1 MYFDVKV
8 ELTPEQLEQIKE
20 QIRSSVTETMKDTG
34 KLDGYIR
41 DVVKAQ
47 IRSIVNEEIQTKNYR
62 RYIADKVEKALLNE
76 GLIDG

>member
-47 IRSIVNEEIQTKNYR
+47 ISSIVNEEIQTKNYR

-76 GLIDG
+76 GLING

>member
-47 IRSIVNEEIQTKNYR
+47 IRSIVNEEIQTKSYR

-76 GLIDG
+76 GLING